1 MYFILYFQINLEETI
16 IYKDLIRTEKLT
28 VLSEKTLVGLLRSS
42 SDQHLHIWAGLVA
55 DAFDKL
61 LHAKE
66 LPSSKALLKMAL
78 SAKARARRWRER
90 QKNDPKNRN
99 IYKQKKKERY
109 MSREKKSGKL
119 KNVPQMTERE
129 KEQSV
134 KDGEQIKKR
143 KGQRYYKFVI

>member
-1 MYFILYFQINLEETI
+1 MLFQINLDETI
-16 IYKDLIRTEKLT
+16 IFKDLIRTEKLT

-66 LPSSKALLKMAL
+66 LLILQNKVVKHLYLKWHW
-78 SAKARARRWRER
+78 SAKARARTWRER
-90 QKNDPKNRN
+90 QKDDPKNIRN

-109 MSREKKSGKL
+109 ESREKK
-119 KNVPQMTERE
+119 
-129 KEQSV
+129 
-134 KDGEQIKKR
+134 R
-143 KGQRYYKFVI
+143 KTQKCTTDD

>member
-1 MYFILYFQINLEETI
+1 
-16 IYKDLIRTEKLT
+16 
-28 VLSEKTLVGLLRSS
+28 
-42 SDQHLHIWAGLVA
+42 
-55 DAFDKL
+55 
-61 LHAKE
+61 
-66 LPSSKALLKMAL
+66 
-78 SAKARARRWRER
+78 
-90 QKNDPKNRN
+90 
-99 IYKQKKKERY
+99 